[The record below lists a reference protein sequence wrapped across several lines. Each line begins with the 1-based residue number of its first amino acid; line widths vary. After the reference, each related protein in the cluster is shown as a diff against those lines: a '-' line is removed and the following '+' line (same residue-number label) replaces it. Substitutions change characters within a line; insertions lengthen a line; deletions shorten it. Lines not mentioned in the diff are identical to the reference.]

1 MVVITPGENQ
11 KKGSAQMLIRNAI
24 VESFGLPRKPNK
36 TVAAP
41 RSEKH
46 AALDDG
52 KNPDF
57 GAL

>member
-1 MVVITPGENQ
+1 MVVITPGKIQ
-11 KKGSAQMLIRNAI
+11 KKGSAQMLNRNAI

-46 AALDDG
+46 AAPDHG
-52 KNPDF
+52 KNPAF
-57 GAL
+57 GAP

>member
-1 MVVITPGENQ
+1 MVAVTPGKNQ
-11 KKGSAQMLIRNAI
+11 KKGSAQVLIRNAI
-24 VESFGLPRKPNK
+24 VESFGLLRKPK
-36 TVAAP
+36 KAVGAP

-46 AALDDG
+46 AAPDNG